1 MKKLILI
8 LAVIS
13 MSSLQAQERPKL
25 VVGIVVDQ
33 MKMEYLYRFSN
44 DFSANGFKRLMN
56 NGYTF
61 HNMHYNYMPTYTA
74 PGHASIYTG
83 TTPSTHGII
92 GNEWFNKAVGKDV
105 YCTDDASVK
114 TIGNGTEKEGA
125 MSPKNLFST
134 TITDELRMA
143 TNFKGKVIGLS
154 IKDRG
159 AILPAGHFANWAF
172 WYSKTG
178 AFISSTFYGAA
189 LPNWVTEFNQEK
201 RYMNYINK
209 GWDLLKPI
217 ATYNES
223 LPDDNPYEGKL
234 DKDDA
239 PVFPYDL
246 SKIYKEKGADVLRT
260 TPFGNDILAE
270 LAMKAIEKE
279 ELGKDEITDFLAVSF
294 SSTDYVGHTFG
305 PRSMELQDTYLRLD
319 QTIAQFLNY
328 LDKTVGKNN
337 YLLFLTADHAG
348 AENSNYLKDNK
359 YNVKNIPSK
368 EIVGAL
374 KKKSNE
380 TFGADLI
387 LDYSNFNLFLNKE
400 IIKGKG
406 LEFTKVKQSFKEF
419 LMTQEQVKRV
429 YTEEEILASSGDDY
443 FLSFIAKGYDPKQN
457 GDIVILDKT
466 GYMQYQATGT
476 THGSPNS
483 YDTHVPLL
491 FYGWQVP
498 KGELHTKKYI
508 TQIAPTL
515 SQMLKIPFPNGTESE
530 VLETLFQKN

>member
-319 QTIAQFLNY
+319 QTMAQFLNY
-328 LDKTVGKNN
+328 LDKMVGKDN

>member
-125 MSPKNLFST
+125 MSPKNLFSA

-319 QTIAQFLNY
+319 QTMAQFLNY
-328 LDKTVGKNN
+328 LDKTVGKDN

>member
-61 HNMHYNYMPTYTA
+61 HNMYYNYMPTYTA

-125 MSPKNLFST
+125 MSPKNLFSA

-328 LDKTVGKNN
+328 LDKTVGKDN